1 VDIGGTF
8 TDLLCYDD
16 ERGEML
22 VGKTPTIPGQ
32 PELGVIQV
40 IQQVIPRETLA
51 KASLFLHGTTVGLN
65 ALIERRGAVVGL
77 LTTAGFRD
85 SLELRR
91 ASRREMYNSSWSPP
105 PPLVPRRLR
114 LPIRERVN
122 AHGEVLE
129 RVHLADVAKALDAF
143 AAERVSAIA
152 VVFLHAYAN
161 PEHELAVEEH
171 LRRLGFDGP
180 ISLSHRVSGEYREYE
195 RCSTTV
201 VDAFVKKRFAR
212 YLTEIRARLVRLGFE
227 GRCLVMRSGG
237 GSLTFDEAEE
247 RPFETVQSGPA
258 AGVEGATTFARR
270 YGLKYVV
277 TADVGGTTFDTALIR
292 DGRPQL
298 LYQGEV
304 AGMPL
309 QSAWI
314 DVRSIGAG
322 GGSVASIDAGGLLHV
337 GPRSAAASPGPAS
350 YGKGGTEATTI
361 DAALCLGMLG
371 DGMLASGMRLD
382 PSLAEKALQPLASQL
397 RLSVTHTC
405 VGILRIATSA
415 MVGAMRRIS
424 LEKGVDPREAA
435 LLTFGGAGPLLA
447 TELARALGI
456 RQVVV
461 PPHAGNFSA
470 WGLLGTDVVRDIA
483 RTQVAMLS
491 TESLASASATLREL
505 LDILS
510 TRTYHQALDVTASL
524 GAGIDLRYR
533 GQEHTITVTPRLTT
547 HGTIATTLEELTAL
561 FGESYR
567 GTYGHLLEAPI
578 EMVAVRASMRQ
589 NLTRTAPA
597 PGLGA
602 QHSEQPSAES
612 LPSKQAWSLV
622 RREFREFRHVRR
634 ESLREGARLSGP
646 MIIFEPTSTTYVD
659 VDFELEVMSG
669 GCMFLHR
676 CQGADS

>member
-1 VDIGGTF
+1 
-8 TDLLCYDD
+8 
-16 ERGEML
+16 
-22 VGKTPTIPGQ
+22 
-32 PELGVIQV
+32 
-40 IQQVIPRETLA
+40 
-51 KASLFLHGTTVGLN
+51 
-65 ALIERRGAVVGL
+65 
-77 LTTAGFRD
+77 
-85 SLELRR
+85 
-91 ASRREMYNSSWSPP
+91 
-105 PPLVPRRLR
+105 
-114 LPIRERVN
+114 
-122 AHGEVLE
+122 
-129 RVHLADVAKALDAF
+129 
-143 AAERVSAIA
+143 
-152 VVFLHAYAN
+152 
-161 PEHELAVEEH
+161 
-171 LRRLGFDGP
+171 
-180 ISLSHRVSGEYREYE
+180 
-195 RCSTTV
+195 
-201 VDAFVKKRFAR
+201 
-212 YLTEIRARLVRLGFE
+212 
-227 GRCLVMRSGG
+227 
-237 GSLTFDEAEE
+237 
-247 RPFETVQSGPA
+247 
-258 AGVEGATTFARR
+258 
-270 YGLKYVV
+270 
-277 TADVGGTTFDTALIR
+277 
-292 DGRPQL
+292 
-298 LYQGEV
+298 
-304 AGMPL
+304 
-309 QSAWI
+309 
-314 DVRSIGAG
+314 
-322 GGSVASIDAGGLLHV
+322 
-337 GPRSAAASPGPAS
+337 
-350 YGKGGTEATTI
+350 
-361 DAALCLGMLG
+361 MLG

-505 LDILS
+505 LDIL
-510 TRTYHQALDVTASL
+510 
-524 GAGIDLRYR
+524 
-533 GQEHTITVTPRLTT
+533 
-547 HGTIATTLEELTAL
+547 TIATTLEELTAL